1 MGKKRIT
8 QLLEQLEANRQA
20 ELENAAAIF
29 TVAQVAVNKLQEQ
42 VGEPSQTPLLA
53 AATVDPI
60 AEEITQATL
69 REKYGSHQACRTAAK
84 AQGIRFSKNPTWEQL
99 VVAFRYAARLRH
111 LANEYV
117 QEHPD
122 PAMCGVTIELRF

>member
-42 VGEPSQTPLLA
+42 VGESSQTALLP
-53 AATVDPI
+53 AATIDPA

-69 REKYGSHQACRTAAK
+69 REKYGSHQACRAAAK

-99 VVAFRYAARLRH
+99 VVAFRYAAQLRQV
-111 LANEYV
+111 ANDYL
-117 QEHPD
+117 QAQPH
-122 PAMCGVTIELRF
+122 PAMRGVTIELRF